1 MKAVKKGKRVEHSN
15 KNKIIDFFEKNAITI
30 LIGVIIIT
38 ILIIIVLNT
47 GFFGSLN
54 TESKKVKELYSYV
67 SNDELNR
74 CNGLINYQDKKVT
87 AKDLSVSD
95 KLCYVTNNDS
105 FKAKKFKS
113 EEMKVIKK
121 DNVCSL
127 GEGKV
132 FATDNYKG
140 KKCTVKKY
148 DKKLINELYEKIYGE
163 TLKDENI
170 SFMIDDYNICYYHK
184 DSYYCGLAESFTF
197 TIGNDSMIYRIID
210 KAVEKG
216 NTITIYD
223 YFLKIDDNKCYTSY
237 NGTNT
242 NADCNNI
249 IDEKTKINSKFI
261 KKHGTLYKHEFTKKD
276 GNDYYSW
283 VSSVQAN

>member
-1 MKAVKKGKRVEHSN
+1 MKAVKKGKRVDHNYKS
-15 KNKIIDFFEKNAITI
+15 KIINFFQKNAIII
-30 LIGVIIIT
+30 LTVIVIIT
-38 ILIIIVLNT
+38 ILVIIVLNT
-47 GFFGSLN
+47 GLFGNLN
-54 TESKKVKELYSYV
+54 TESEKVKDLYSYV
-67 SNDELNR
+67 SNNELSR

-95 KLCYVTNNDS
+95 KLCYVTNNDN
-105 FKAKKFKS
+105 FNEKKFKK
-113 EEMKVIKK
+113 EILKVIKK

-127 GEGKV
+127 EKGKV

-148 DKKLINELYEKIYGE
+148 DKKLINDLYEKIYGE
-163 TLKDENI
+163 TLKDENV
-170 SFMIDDYNICYYHK
+170 SFMIDEYNICYYHK

-216 NTITIYD
+216 NKITIYD

-242 NADCNNI
+242 NNDCNNK
-249 IDEKTKINSKFI
+249 IDDKTKINSKFI
-261 KKHGTLYKHEFTKKD
+261 KKYGTLYKHEFTKKD